1 MKRPTANKIY
11 NLENLIQEIKKNNPD
26 KSIGLCHGV
35 FDVIHSGHI
44 DHFQEASK
52 LVDILVVSATTDKYV
67 NKGPNRPINTIGD
80 RIKTLAGIEYIDYV
94 IESEF
99 PSAIEII
106 KILKPNY
113 YFKGKDYGVN
123 SHKND
128 IAGNLDEEK
137 RVVVNL
143 GGQLYFTIAE
153 LKSSSSIINSLNK
166 MTDSQLAVVNHVKKF
181 MLENS
186 IQVIIDKIKLKKIAI
201 IGEIIQD
208 EYIFTESLGKS
219 GKHPLVAE
227 RELHRKEFLG
237 GIAPLVDTFNTF
249 INKDNIKV
257 ISLQNS
263 QISEK
268 NIENIL
274 IDINYTNI
282 RKTRY
287 INYKTNTFMF
297 EKYQMNDEYVSK
309 ENENALLNLLDSAS
323 KNSDLLVVLDFGHGL
338 ITPDMRTYITNNF
351 DNLALNVQRNAGNKG
366 FSNVGKYK
374 SASLIVMNGEEVELE
389 LKQKGVN
396 LENAAKIIHGKM
408 NAKIVAITDGSAGL
422 VITNGDQVARVP
434 SFHDGKVVD
443 RTGAGDALFAI
454 LSLFSLVIDDLI
466 VLGYLGNLAG
476 AISLKW
482 FANEKS
488 ITVDDI
494 RQSVHFGL
502 K

>member
-1 MKRPTANKIY
+1 MKRPIANKIY
-11 NLENLIQEIKKNNPD
+11 NLENLIQEIKINNPGR
-26 KSIGLCHGV
+26 SVGLCHGV

-44 DHFQEASK
+44 DHFQEASR
-52 LVDILVVSATTDKYV
+52 LVDVLVVSVTTDKYV
-67 NKGPNRPINTIGD
+67 NKGPGRPINIIGD

-94 IESEF
+94 IESEY
-99 PSAIEII
+99 PSASEII
-106 KILKPNY
+106 KILRPNY
-113 YFKGKDYGVN
+113 YFKGKDYGV
-123 SHKND
+123 SLHKND

-137 RVVVNL
+137 RAVVTL
-143 GGQLYFTIAE
+143 GGQLFFTKAE

-166 MTDSQLAVVNHVKKF
+166 LSDSQLEVVNHVKKF
-181 MLENS
+181 MLENP
-186 IQVIIDKIKLKKIAI
+186 IQAIVDKIKQKKIAI
-201 IGEIIQD
+201 IGEIIED

-219 GKHPLVAE
+219 GKHPLIAE

-237 GIAPLVDTFNTF
+237 GIAPLVYTFSSF

-263 QISEK
+263 EIFEK

-274 IDINYTNI
+274 IDDKYTNI
-282 RKTRY
+282 KKTRY

-309 ENENALLNLLDSAS
+309 ENENALLGLLESAS

-351 DNLALNVQRNAGNKG
+351 ENLALNVQRNAGNKG
-366 FSNVGKYK
+366 FSNVGKYN

-389 LKQKGVN
+389 LKQKGVD
-396 LENAAKIIHGKM
+396 LESSAKIIHSKM

-422 VITNGDQVARVP
+422 VITNGNQVVRVP

-443 RTGAGDALFAI
+443 RTGAGDSLFAI
-454 LSLFSLVIDDLI
+454 LSLFSLVVDDLI

-494 RQSVHFGL
+494 IQSVHFGL